1 MKVKFKKVKV
11 SELVVVAFFMML
23 INALLGTLFGMF
35 GITGVKTTLPIIVVC
50 FTLIVVLFLEAA
62 GKFKNRKKYQIFMSA
77 LLEAL
82 IILLL
87 LKKELEISSL
97 WVACV
102 LALGMYYL
110 IDKFAMKY
118 AKKMS
123 EKSFL
128 ILLCISFILLAVGTG
143 SSMLFFSFIAVFAQT
158 SLVYLYSSEYYK
170 ALERQTSNLD
180 HSLKKLCIMMFV
192 NLLFVHLHDFISLML

>member
-1 MKVKFKKVKV
+1 
-11 SELVVVAFFMML
+11 
-23 INALLGTLFGMF
+23 
-35 GITGVKTTLPIIVVC
+35 
-50 FTLIVVLFLEAA
+50 
-62 GKFKNRKKYQIFMSA
+62 MSA

-128 ILLCISFILLAVGTG
+128 IMLCISFIL
-143 SSMLFFSFIAVFAQT
+143 FAQT

-192 NLLFVHLHDFISLML
+192 NLLFVHLHDFISLIL